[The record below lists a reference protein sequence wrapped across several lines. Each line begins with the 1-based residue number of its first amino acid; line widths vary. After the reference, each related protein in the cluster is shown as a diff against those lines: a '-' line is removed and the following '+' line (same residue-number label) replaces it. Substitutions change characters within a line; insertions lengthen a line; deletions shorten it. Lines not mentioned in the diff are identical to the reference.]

1 MNSARYTR
9 RFLPARLRWP
19 IAAAVW
25 ALCHGALAEP
35 AAMQPLSPDA
45 YRYADRAY
53 QSIAANQLDAAEQ
66 AVRAALGVQPDSLQ
80 LNLLLLDVLTRKGQL
95 EEARAQADALLAR
108 FPDQPRV
115 YAQHGFLAQ
124 RAQQP
129 EVAER
134 DFARALEGT
143 DWTPQ
148 EQRNLRLAWSDSAYA
163 AKHPD
168 AALQALAPLQDQP
181 APDIQIRL
189 AQARLQ
195 AGDREGAAA
204 CGCAGR

>member
-1 MNSARYTR
+1 MTAARHILR
-9 RFLPARLRWP
+9 PLPARLRWP
-19 IAAAVW
+19 IAMAVW

-45 YRYADRAY
+45 YRHADRAY

-66 AVRAALGVQPDSLQ
+66 AARAALGVQPDSLQ

-95 EEARAQADALLAR
+95 EAARAQADAVLTR

-129 EVAER
+129 EVAEQ

-168 AALQALAPLQDQP
+168 AALRALAPLQDQP
-181 APDIQIRL
+181 DPDIQIRL

-195 AGDREGAAA
+195 AGDREGAAHA
-204 CGCAGR
+204 A